1 MPRMRIDLDPELE
14 ARLKLEALRCG
25 RPMAELVREALR
37 AHLGRVAAAP
47 PPGGGAFRSGHRDTA
62 DLPEESLRDL
72 GLPEPPAS

>member
-1 MPRMRIDLDPELE
+1 MRVDLDPELE

-25 RPMAELVREALR
+25 RPMAELVREAVR
-37 AHLGRVAAAP
+37 AHLGRVAVDP

-62 DLPEESLRDL
+62 DLPEEALRDL